1 MKDELHN
8 VISGK
13 SQVRHGTLI
22 QAVARY
28 LREGKESGKGVANSK
43 YFKAQEAEKL
53 IQYIS
58 LNNLWINDIDFSK
71 YISQGA
77 EQRVYLQDGK
87 HVVKLNDGIYYDF
100 WIDYFYNLLLHNYFF
115 PDTAYQLIG
124 FTEELN
130 EDSGKT
136 ILYAIVKQPFV
147 TVDVSTDLTEV
158 KNFLE
163 ENGFINNRRN
173 DYTNPQ
179 LGIILEDL
187 HDENVLTNNGVL
199 YFIDTV
205 FYLTEAFWE

>member
-163 ENGFINNRRN
+163 ENGFVNNRRN
-173 DYTNPQ
+173 DYTNPR